1 MRPENSK
8 YNTGR
13 SMRID
18 EIPKEELEQAIKEW
32 SHYQEPME
40 RLLWKCIEEG
50 VETTGCHPE
59 AKPYIELKV
68 NNSPEK
74 IKQMLNA
81 IQEFV
86 SASVM
91 IIPAGAP
98 NLCGVTSDWDRPILC
113 IGCGVTSKERVY
125 EVLDSLYV
133 ALSNTAKRKERV
145 FEQMIEFH
153 DFFKDKECQLNFYMQ
168 RPEIDLYD
176 FSITYTNYY
185 QENLEF
191 YDRLFKKAGMELTD
205 EERPTWSII
214 EQDEESFAKK
224 VEKAK
229 QVIFEGYTLGLPQ
242 TITIGTPNVIAAHI
256 KRRQFGDTP
265 EGKEKFDRWFEEFR
279 ALLWKQINDEI
290 SYEEVE
296 KFKIASQETSI
307 LEQSIQ
313 DRTAYSETFAS
324 GLIQATNMV
333 REAINSQK
341 DTEQA
346 IQGEDKDEKK

>member
-32 SHYQEPME
+32 SHYDEYME
-40 RLLWKCIEEG
+40 KLLWKCIEEG
-50 VETTGCHPE
+50 VETSGCHPE
-59 AKPYIELKV
+59 ANPYIDFKV
-68 NNSPEK
+68 NDSQEK
-74 IKQMLNA
+74 IRRMLNA

-86 SASVM
+86 GARVVITDGAS
-91 IIPAGAP
+91 
-98 NLCGVTSDWDRPILC
+98 NLCGVTSDWDRIKLA
-113 IGCGVTSKERVY
+113 IGCNVTEKERID
-125 EVLDSLYV
+125 EVLESLYK
-133 ALSNTAKRKERV
+133 AISNNSKRNEKA
-145 FEQMIEFH
+145 FEQMLEFYE
-153 DFFKDKECQLNFYMQ
+153 FFKSKESQLIFYME
-168 RPEIDLYD
+168 RPEMDLYD
-176 FSITYTNYY
+176 FSIRYQNYY

-191 YDRLFKKAGMELTD
+191 YDRLFKKAGMELTN
-205 EERPTWSII
+205 EEIPTWSII
-214 EQDEESFAKK
+214 EKDEEIFAKK

-229 QVIFEGYTLGLPQ
+229 QIIFEEYTLGLPQ
-242 TITIGTPNVIAAHI
+242 TITIGTPNVIAARI
-256 KRRQFGDTP
+256 KRREFGDTP

-279 ALLWKQINDEI
+279 ALLWKQINNEI

-324 GLIQATNMV
+324 GLTQATNMV
-333 REAINSQK
+333 RETINSQK
-341 DTEQA
+341 DKEQA
-346 IQGEDKDEKK
+346 IQGEDKDEKR